1 MRVRTTA
8 ESDQPFCPNNAQI
21 SAWKGSTLVS
31 NGGYQSY
38 FQLCSGSFLVSL
50 VCMRGLTAPAGIHP
64 KNYAEQ
70 LKHYNKQETRQ
81 KHLAKIIQAQV
92 RTHALPTPARVA
104 DFYNRTLAVQL
115 TDRQQKVDASK
126 VMRKR
131 KQKSYNEHRSLVKV
145 RNRLDVYVCVRMK
158 QLSISANRPGNQC
171 ASAA

>member
-8 ESDQPFCPNNAQI
+8 ESNQPFCPNNAQI

-31 NGGYQSY
+31 NGGYQNY

-126 VMRKR
+126 EMRKR
-131 KQKSYNEHRSLVKV
+131 KFRATLEWIRQLEHACHYLSQDHFCQRALGGLRSTT
-145 RNRLDVYVCVRMK
+145 
-158 QLSISANRPGNQC
+158 
-171 ASAA
+171 